1 MIDRDLITVLYR
13 LIASKTTNITAKY
26 LAVQNGGYE
35 WHLASHTILPPLSI
49 KTSTPS
55 LPVSSMTLL
64 CNDVIADLLSISIMC
79 SATIITTSTMMASSS
94 KYWML
99 PITLSATADSAIS
112 CTTSCTGWTFLRGCS
127 TSCVQQS
134 IDVCS
139 TKHHSTWRTAASTP
153 QTLLVASICWV
164 AGNTLPQYTTHGCIH
179 ISDMYGHRTFSV
191 AGPAAWNSLP
201 DYLRDPSHSF
211 DGFRRDLK
219 TFLFSFY
226 QCTQCIRGFV
236 IMHYVNLLLTLTL
249 TLTMA
254 ELVATIHQCSLI
266 KRYA

>member
-99 PITLSATADSAIS
+99 PITLSATVDSAIS

-127 TSCVQQS
+127 TSCVQRS

-139 TKHHSTWRTAASTP
+139 TKSTTVHDALLHPHLRHVRSSGLFCSWPSGLELVTRLPARSI
-153 QTLLVASICWV
+153 TLLW
-164 AGNTLPQYTTHGCIH
+164 
-179 ISDMYGHRTFSV
+179 RFSP
-191 AGPAAWNSLP
+191 GPEN
-201 DYLRDPSHSF
+201 
-211 DGFRRDLK
+211 
-219 TFLFSFY
+219 FSF
-226 QCTQCIRGFV
+226 
-236 IMHYVNLLLTLTL
+236 
-249 TLTMA
+249 
-254 ELVATIHQCSLI
+254 LVLPVYTVHHRLCDYALCKSTIDTNIDTDNGWACCNHTPMFTH
-266 KRYA
+266 